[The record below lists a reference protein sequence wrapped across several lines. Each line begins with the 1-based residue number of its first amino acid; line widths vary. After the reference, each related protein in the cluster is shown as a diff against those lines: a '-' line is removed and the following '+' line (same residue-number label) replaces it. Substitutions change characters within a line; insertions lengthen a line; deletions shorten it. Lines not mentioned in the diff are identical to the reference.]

1 MKKKG
6 VEVVKDLKVVE
17 SGLVPVY
24 EDKQAR
30 NVINAREL
38 HGFLESGRQF
48 ANWIQERIEKYGFSQ
63 GEDFEVFNEIVKNPQ
78 GGRPTTEYLLTLD
91 TAKEIAMVENNEK
104 GRQVRKYFI
113 ECERR
118 LHEAPNALARKDA
131 EKLRM
136 ERERLDLM
144 RRRVDNESA
153 KILQSMAKDFRD
165 ILSPVSLQ
173 SINSHVTMLTT
184 GKVLVELPEV
194 ETLFTAK
201 EVGEMAD
208 ISANMVGRIANLY
221 DLKTPEYGKMVLD
234 KSPHCNKQVS
244 TFRYNRAGADKIV
257 QLVKEGAVIRAKDVA
272 QVS

>member
-1 MKKKG
+1 MKKRE

-38 HGFLESGRQF
+38 HGFLESGQEF
-48 ANWIQERIEKYGFSQ
+48 TNWIKNRVEKYGFSQ
-63 GEDFEVFNEIVKNPQ
+63 GEDYEVFDKFIKNPQ

-272 QVS
+272 EVS